1 MKKLTFLLII
11 LISSLSFAQV
21 TFSPGIR
28 AGLNLAKFTQ
38 SDNGIYNWFD
48 EEPDPYYSNYQ
59 KEETDFIADF
69 YVGFFGNI
77 RFAKFYALQPELNYS
92 RQGSKIKVANE
103 TYEPKISYLS
113 LQLVNK
119 FYFQK
124 FNIHVGP
131 SIDFA
136 LEDNGF
142 NPSNNVDLGFLLGVG
157 YDITNNF
164 GIEAR
169 VKKGIVEVAYSGD
182 ENRTNVLLQAGVY
195 YTFNTKK

>member
-1 MKKLTFLLII
+1 MKKLTFLII

-21 TFSPGIR
+21 TFNPGIR

-48 EEPDPYYSNYQ
+48 EDPDYYYPNYQ

-69 YVGFFGNI
+69 YVGLFGNI
-77 RFAKFYALQPELNYS
+77 RFTKFYALQPELNYS
-92 RQGSKIKVANE
+92 RQGSKIRVANE

-113 LQLVNK
+113 LQIVNK

-136 LEDNGF
+136 LEDKGF
-142 NPSNNVDLGFLLGVG
+142 SPSNNVDLGFLLGAG

-169 VKKGIVEVAYSGD
+169 VKKGIVEVAYSND